1 MWYYLAGIAFTLMGF
16 LPDNRHG
23 LWLFIA
29 LQLPGGIGFMAANG
43 LFMSIVQQAFPAK
56 QTGRIM
62 GIIQAMVSMASPIG
76 LIFAAPLAETIGIP
90 PLLIIAGVS
99 IFIGNI
105 ASMLLP
111 EVRELDHMV
120 VMTDATDDI
129 INND

>member
-1 MWYYLAGIAFTLMGF
+1 
-16 LPDNRHG
+16 
-23 LWLFIA
+23 
-29 LQLPGGIGFMAANG
+29 
-43 LFMSIVQQAFPAK
+43 
-56 QTGRIM
+56 M
-62 GIIQAMVSMASPIG
+62 GITQAMVSMASPIG

-120 VMTDATDDI
+120 VMTDATDDKI
-129 INND
+129 DND